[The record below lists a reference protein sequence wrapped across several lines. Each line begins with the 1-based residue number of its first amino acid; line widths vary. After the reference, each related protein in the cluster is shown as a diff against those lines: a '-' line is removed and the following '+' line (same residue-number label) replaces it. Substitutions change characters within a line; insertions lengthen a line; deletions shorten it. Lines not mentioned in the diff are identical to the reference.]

1 MSTPTANVKAYYDS
15 CPEKEWE
22 RLANARL
29 EFDINMSFL
38 TRYIK
43 PGDALL
49 DLGGGPGRYALALAQ
64 RGVKVTLCDLSPE
77 NAAFALRKAEDASL
91 SLQAFAGDA
100 REIASLTHEMFD
112 HVLLMGPLYH
122 LWEEQER
129 AEAMRAALS
138 RLKPGGT
145 IAAAF
150 IGSYAGLI
158 YDMRDYPADVLNPGI
173 LDLFELLV
181 QQKPFAGRAFTDAYF
196 ERHQNVLPFM
206 AKFPLETLHF
216 LSSES
221 FFAPCSDRL
230 YAAPEEVYQEWLSL
244 GIRLCELPDA
254 LPFAEHLLYIGRKTK
269 ERER

>member
-1 MSTPTANVKAYYDS
+1 M
-15 CPEKEWE
+15 
-22 RLANARL
+22 
-29 EFDINMSFL
+29 
-38 TRYIK
+38 
-43 PGDALL
+43 
-49 DLGGGPGRYALALAQ
+49 
-64 RGVKVTLCDLSPE
+64 KVTLCDLSPE
-77 NAAFALRKAEDASL
+77 NAAFALRKAEEASL

-244 GIRLCELPDA
+244 GIRLCDLPDE
-254 LPFAEHLLYIGRKTK
+254 LPFAEQLLYIGRKTK

>member
-15 CPEKEWE
+15 YPEKEWE

-43 PGDALL
+43 PGDTLL

-64 RGVKVTLCDLSPE
+64 RGVEVTLCDLSPE
-77 NAAFALRKAEDASL
+77 NAAFALQKAEEASL

-100 REIASLTHEMFD
+100 REIALLTHEMFD

-129 AEAMRAALS
+129 EEAMRAALS

-244 GIRLCELPDA
+244 GIRLCELLDA